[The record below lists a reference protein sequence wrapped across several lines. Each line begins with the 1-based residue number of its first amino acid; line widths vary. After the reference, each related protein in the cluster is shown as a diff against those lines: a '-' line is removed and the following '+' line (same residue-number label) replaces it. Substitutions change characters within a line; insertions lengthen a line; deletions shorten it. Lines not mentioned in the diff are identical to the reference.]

1 MKVLAGVLVLFL
13 LLVLPLPA
21 LAASPEEDIFP
32 AKWMGRHK
40 VVDHFGKLSRMVLI
54 RYVGEGLSEPSEVVE
69 IGDPDNDGAVDAY
82 ALLGVRWDYS
92 KYPGGVPY
100 TVNPTVA
107 VRFYGL
113 KESEVVGAIRRAF
126 ENWDEAVGLE
136 LYNNVVTVSRLASAS
151 TKRPDYRNVVTW
163 GRLQRG
169 VVAVTYLWYL
179 TDTGELV
186 DADIVFNSY
195 YRWGIDPDGEGTV
208 YQLSGAFD
216 LQDIATHEVGHF
228 TGLDDLYDEPYWAM
242 TMYGHA
248 NFGETCKVSLEP
260 GDIAGAQAI
269 YGS

>member
-1 MKVLAGVLVLFL
+1 MKLLAGVLAFL
-13 LLVLPLPA
+13 LLLAFPLPV
-21 LAASPEEDIFP
+21 LAASGEEDP
-32 AKWMGRHK
+32 LPQEWVGKHK
-40 VVDHFGKLSRMVLI
+40 IVEHFGKLSRMVLV
-54 RYVGEGLSEPSEVVE
+54 RYVGERLSEPSEVVE

-82 ALLGVRWDYS
+82 ALLGVWWDLS

-107 VRFYGL
+107 ARSYRL
-113 KESEVVGAIRRAF
+113 KEGEVVGAVQRAF
-126 ENWDEAVGLE
+126 ENWDDAVERE
-136 LYNNVVTVSRLASAS
+136 LYNNRVTVNWKASAS
-151 TKRPDYRNVVTW
+151 PRRPDYRNVVTW
-163 GRLQRG
+163 GRLQKG

-195 YRWGIDPDGEGTV
+195 YRWGIDPDGEGTG

-216 LQDIATHEVGHF
+216 LQNIATHETGHF

-242 TMYGHA
+242 TMYGYA
-248 NFGETCKVSLEP
+248 DFGETCKVSLEP
-260 GDIAGAQAI
+260 GDVAGVRAI